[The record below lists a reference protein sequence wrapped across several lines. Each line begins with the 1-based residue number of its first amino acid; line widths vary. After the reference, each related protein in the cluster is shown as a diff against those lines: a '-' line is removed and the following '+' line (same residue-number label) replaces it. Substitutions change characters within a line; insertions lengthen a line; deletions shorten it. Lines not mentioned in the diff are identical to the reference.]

1 MKNSNHFEAPAIK
14 YDGNSES
21 NRFIQILKQRIDAYF
36 DQNHISKYG
45 NQAVYFKMALIL
57 AVFLG
62 SYALMLSNR
71 FSPPVVFLFA
81 VICGLSNVLIVMNIA
96 HDASH
101 HALSSNKKINRLLS
115 WTLELSGLSHYLWQI
130 NHNIIHHPYPNVAPV
145 DSEITIA
152 IPFIR
157 FTTFF
162 KKSRIQRFQHLY
174 TPFLYLFFTMNLI
187 LLRDFSDVKLLPKK
201 NSQQVVKRFSPGFYL
216 VFFLSK
222 IFYFGFALVIP
233 LLILDIVWW
242 KVIIGFFAVHAI
254 MSIFELC
261 IQLPLHINENSPI
274 TEIQKEGRIPTNY
287 AVQMLKSTT
296 DYAPMSRMANFITG
310 GINTHTVHHF
320 FPGICHIHYI
330 ALTRIL
336 KSTARE
342 FDMPYQSMSWA
353 EGMQSHFRRL
363 KELALAA

>member
-1 MKNSNHFEAPAIK
+1 M
-14 YDGNSES
+14 
-21 NRFIQILKQRIDAYF
+21 
-36 DQNHISKYG
+36 
-45 NQAVYFKMALIL
+45 
-57 AVFLG
+57 
-62 SYALMLSNR
+62 
-71 FSPPVVFLFA
+71 
-81 VICGLSNVLIVMNIA
+81 
-96 HDASH
+96 
-101 HALSSNKKINRLLS
+101 
-115 WTLELSGLSHYLWQI
+115 
-130 NHNIIHHPYPNVAPV
+130 
-145 DSEITIA
+145 
-152 IPFIR
+152 
-157 FTTFF
+157 
-162 KKSRIQRFQHLY
+162 
-174 TPFLYLFFTMNLI
+174 
-187 LLRDFSDVKLLPKK
+187 
-201 NSQQVVKRFSPGFYL
+201 VKRFSPGFYL

-261 IQLPLHINENSPI
+261 IQLPLHINEHSPI

-310 GINTHTVHHF
+310 GINTHTIHHF

-342 FDMPYQSMSWA
+342 FNMPYQSMSWA